1 MHYNCLGIRTAENI
15 GASPASAARC
25 KNGAIENMTTTKAQA
40 LAALGQSIWYDNI
53 RRSLLESGGL
63 RQLIEAGVL
72 GVTSNPTIFE
82 RAIAG
87 STDYD
92 AALRDLVQA
101 GKSVE
106 EIYEALAIED
116 IRAAADVLQPVYEQ
130 TNGID
135 GYISLEVSPKLAHD
149 TERTISEA
157 RRLFAQ
163 VGRPNVMIKV
173 PATPEGIP
181 AIQTLISDGININ
194 VTLIFALEV
203 YHAVMEAYLRGL
215 ELLAERGGDLARVAS
230 VASFFVS
237 RVDTLVDAELAKRGN
252 TALQGK
258 IAIANAKLA
267 YQAFRQVFSGERWA
281 RLQALGARLQRPLWA
296 STSTKNPNYPDTI
309 YVDNLIGADTVNTVP
324 PATLD
329 ALQDHAVVALTIE
342 QGLDEARAHLAELAA
357 LGIDMHAVTEQL
369 LREGVAAFAKSFE
382 ALMESIALKRERL
395 LSEVQRRYANLGAA
409 WSQVRAR
416 LAEMDAQDILRRIYA
431 KDHTVWKPEPTEIV
445 NRLGW
450 LDIATRMNDSA
461 ILERLYALTDEVW
474 ADGLQHVVLLGMG
487 GSSLAPEMFA
497 KIFGTSVGNL
507 DVHVLDST
515 DPDHVRAFA
524 ERFAPQRTLYIVS
537 TKSGGTVETLSLF
550 KTFYNLVLAAYEGN
564 AERAGQHFIAITD
577 PASAIEQLAQDYRFR
592 ATFLN
597 DPEIGGRYSALSYF
611 GLVPAAL
618 DGIYLPRLLERAEQ
632 MGQLCSPT
640 HDAAYNPAAWLG
652 AILGELALQGRDKA
666 TFILSEP
673 IASFGDW
680 LEQLIAESTGKEGKG
695 ILPVIGEPLGTP
707 ELYGNDR
714 LFIHL
719 QLEGDAQH
727 INALNALEQA
737 GHPVVRFVLRDIHD
751 IGGQIFLWEL
761 ATAVSGYVLGI
772 NPFDQPNVE
781 SAKVAAR
788 QLIAAY
794 REQGALPH
802 AEPPVSGA
810 EALIALKTLLTAVPE
825 GGYIGLHAYLPPT
838 PSTDAALSELRSC
851 LRKLTKR
858 AVTLG
863 YGPRFLHSTGQ
874 LHKGDAGK
882 GVFVQF
888 INAPQS
894 DLPIPDRAGAP
905 ESSLTFGVLK
915 RAQAFGD
922 AQALRAGGRRV
933 LCIDLGTDVS
943 GSLRALQEGLE
954 S

>member
-1 MHYNCLGIRTAENI
+1 
-15 GASPASAARC
+15 
-25 KNGAIENMTTTKAQA
+25 MTTTKAQA

-53 RRSLLESGGL
+53 RRSLIESGDL
-63 RQLIEAGVL
+63 RKLVEAGVL

-82 RAIAG
+82 RAIVG
-87 STDYD
+87 SADYD
-92 AALRDLVQA
+92 AALQRLVQA

-116 IRAAADVLQPVYEQ
+116 IRAAADVLQPIYEQ
-130 TNGID
+130 TNGVD
-135 GYISLEVSPKLAHD
+135 GYVSLEVSPKLAHD
-149 TERTISEA
+149 TERTVAEA

-181 AIQTLISDGININ
+181 AIQTLIGDGININ

-237 RVDTLVDAELAKRGN
+237 RVDTLVDSELEKLGN

-281 RLQALGARLQRPLWA
+281 RLQALGARVQRPLWA

-329 ALQDHAVVALTIE
+329 ALQARATLALTIE
-342 QGLDEARAHLAELAA
+342 QGLDEARAQLAELAA
-357 LGIDMHAVTEQL
+357 LGIDMRAVTDQL
-369 LREGVAAFAKSFE
+369 LREGVASFAKSFE
-382 ALMESIALKRERL
+382 ALMDSIALKRERL
-395 LSEVQRRYANLGAA
+395 LSELQRRYAALGDS
-409 WSQVRAR
+409 WSRVRAR
-416 LAEMDAQDILRRIYA
+416 LDQMDAQAILRRIYD

-474 ADGLQHVVLLGMG
+474 ADGLQQVVLLGMG

-497 KIFGTSVGNL
+497 KIYGTSVGNL

-550 KTFYNLVLAAYEGN
+550 KTFYNLVLAAYEGD
-564 AERAGQHFIAITD
+564 AEKAGRHFIAITD
-577 PASAIEQLAQDYRFR
+577 PGSAIEQLAKDYRFR
-592 ATFLN
+592 AAFLN

-618 DGIYLPRLLERAEQ
+618 DGIYPPRLLERAEQ
-632 MGQLCSPT
+632 MQQLCSPA
-640 HDAAYNPAAWLG
+640 HDAVYNPAAWLG

-695 ILPVIGEPLGTP
+695 ILPVIGEPLGAP
-707 ELYGNDR
+707 EQYGADR

-727 INALNALEQA
+727 LPALAALEQA
-737 GHPVVRFVLRDIHD
+737 GHPTVRFVLRDTYD

-788 QLIAAY
+788 QMIAAY
-794 REQGALPH
+794 RERGALAQPES
-802 AEPPVSGA
+802 ALSGARAA
-810 EALIALKTLLTAVPE
+810 EALKALAQSVPE
-825 GGYIGLHAYLPPT
+825 GGYIGLQAYLPPT
-838 PSTDAALSELRSC
+838 PETDAALRALRLC
-851 LRKLTKR
+851 LRDLSKR

-888 INAPQS
+888 INAPHS
-894 DLPIPDRAGAP
+894 DLPIPDQAGAP
-905 ESSLTFGVLK
+905 ESSITFGVLK
-915 RAQAFGD
+915 LAQALGD
-922 AQALRAGGRRV
+922 AQALREAGRRV
-933 LCIDLGTDVS
+933 LCIDLGADVS
-943 GSLRALQEGLE
+943 GGLRALQEGLTA
-954 S
+954 